1 LHATEQPFSLLNMRS
16 VNEEMDPSGKAA
28 IRDAA
33 LRLFAESG
41 PDGVTV
47 REIAAAAEVSPALIL
62 HHFGSKDG
70 LREAIDAQVAG
81 MFDDMLEALGNELS
95 ESMTEPGSTSLV
107 EALAAGFPPDSPL
120 PAYLRRLLLTG
131 DQAGHDLFKRWY
143 ADTVKVMDELVAS
156 GVGRPGANPAVRAA
170 LLLSNDLGLILLRPF
185 LEAVTG
191 LDPLSK
197 EGALAFVSE
206 AVLMYT
212 EGAFQTPIQMNEE
225 QE

>member
-1 LHATEQPFSLLNMRS
+1 MTFAERAFSLLNMRS
-16 VNEEMDPSGKAA
+16 VMREGDPSGKAA

-41 PDGVTV
+41 PDAVTV
-47 REIAAAAEVSPALIL
+47 REIAAAADVSPALIL

-81 MFDDMLEALGNELS
+81 IFEAMLDVLADELS
-95 ESMTEPGSTSLV
+95 ESVTDPGSTSLV
-107 EALAAGFPPDSPL
+107 EALAAGFPSDSPL

-131 DQAGHDLFKRWY
+131 DQAARDLFQRWY
-143 ADTVKVMDELVAS
+143 ADSVAVMDELIAAGVA
-156 GVGRPGANPAVRAA
+156 RPGANPAVRAA
-170 LLLSNDLGLILLRPF
+170 ILLSNDLGLIMLRPY
-185 LEAVTG
+185 LEEVTG

-197 EGALAFVSE
+197 EGAVAYVNE

-212 EGAFQTPIQMNEE
+212 EGTFQVPMQMNEE

>member
-1 LHATEQPFSLLNMRS
+1 MAEQAFSVLNMSS
-16 VNEEMDPSGKAA
+16 VREERDPSGKAA

-41 PDGVTV
+41 PDAVTV
-47 REIAAAAEVSPALIL
+47 REIAAAADVSPALIL

-70 LREAIDAQVAG
+70 LRKAIDAQVAS
-81 MFDDMLEALGNELS
+81 MFDDMLEVLGNELS

-143 ADTVKVMDELVAS
+143 ADTIKVMDELLAAGVAK
-156 GVGRPGANPAVRAA
+156 PGANPAVRAA
-170 LLLSNDLGLILLRPF
+170 LMLSNDLGLILLRPF

-197 EGALAFVSE
+197 DGAVAFVSE
-206 AVLMYT
+206 AVLIYT
-212 EGAFQTPIQMNEE
+212 DGAFQVPTQMNAESE
-225 QE
+225 

>member
-1 LHATEQPFSLLNMRS
+1 MRS

-41 PDGVTV
+41 PDAVTV
-47 REIAAAAEVSPALIL
+47 REIAAAADVSPALIL

-81 MFDDMLEALGNELS
+81 IFEAMLDVLADELS
-95 ESMTEPGSTSLV
+95 ESVTDPGSGSLV
-107 EALAAGFPPDSPL
+107 EALAAGFPSDSPL

-131 DQAGHDLFKRWY
+131 DQAGLDLFKRWY
-143 ADTVKVMDELVAS
+143 ADSVKVMDDLAAAGVAK
-156 GVGRPGANPAVRAA
+156 PGANPAVRAA
-170 LLLSNDLGLILLRPF
+170 ILLSNDLGLVLLRPF

-197 EGALAFVSE
+197 EGAVAFVNE

-212 EGAFQTPIQMNEE
+212 EGAFQVPSQMNEE
-225 QE
+225 SE